1 MRGRKKTP
9 TKLKELKGSLRK
21 CREVSNEMQTTNV
34 VSMPQAPSFLNQHGA
49 DEWDLVTNEL
59 ANIKMLHL
67 TDLSILAAYCNEI
80 GIYRE
85 IAQELQGNF
94 TEQTVDKDGRL
105 RASKISPK
113 YKVMQ
118 NALQNAMKIATQFGF
133 TPSARASLSMPE
145 QDEERT
151 DDFNF
156 FD

>member
-21 CREVSNEMQTTNV
+21 CREVLNEMQTTNV

-105 RASKISPK
+105 RSSKIAPK

-133 TPSARASLSMPE
+133 TPSSRASLSMPE

>member
-34 VSMPQAPSFLNQHGA
+34 VSMPKAPSFLNQHGA

-105 RASKISPK
+105 RASKIAPK

-118 NALQNAMKIATQFGF
+118 NALQNAMKISREFGF
-133 TPSARASLSMPE
+133 TPSSRASLSMPE

>member
-34 VSMPQAPSFLNQHGA
+34 VSMPQAPSFLNQQGA

-59 ANIKMLHL
+59 ANIKMLNL

-105 RASKISPK
+105 RASKIAPK

-118 NALQNAMKIATQFGF
+118 NALQNAIKIATQFGF
-133 TPSARASLSMPE
+133 TPSSRASLSMPE